1 MAAQPIVMAGYE
13 LSIPTTGASPA
24 LGVNLAQLT
33 YRITNKDF
41 SKRTE
46 LIGESLTGQGGP
58 KSGSPASLMMRWCNN
73 LPSRNAKLM
82 SSRETIRT
90 FDYDFASGPK
100 HRERLRA
107 AATRSRYFARDDEVL
122 REQPAGARSFAR

>member
-13 LSIPTTGASPA
+13 LSIPTTGVSPA

-90 FDYDFASGPK
+90 LTTTSRPDPSTANHS
-100 HRERLRA
+100 ERLQLDHDILRA
-107 AATRSRYFARDDEVL
+107 TMRYT
-122 REQPAGARSFAR
+122 